1 MFSMLKKYLRWHSNI
16 FLKYYEKRLPYFSDR
31 FFVRA
36 FNMLLGIKN
45 NRSKMS
51 FNSQKNYFC
60 IEEGNLTQIFK
71 NKSQA
76 THSYSNGLVNRAY
89 QIADSYML
97 NEINFKPNDTV
108 VDIGA
113 NVGDLYLF
121 FKHLNTK
128 ISYIGIEPGE
138 NEFFCLNNNIDG
150 SCINAAVSDKNG
162 VQNFFINED
171 GADSSLIEPLIY
183 TETRE
188 IKTITLDS
196 MNFQQKIKLIKIEA
210 EGNEPEILR
219 GAIETLKISEYV
231 SADLGPER
239 GVLQEST
246 YEEFIKLMFKNGF
259 DLKKINPE
267 RLIVLFKNKSYVK

>member
-1 MFSMLKKYLRWHSNI
+1 MFSMLKKYLQWHSNT
-16 FLKYYEKRLPYFSDR
+16 FLKYCENRLPYFSDK

-36 FNMLLGIKN
+36 FNIFLRIKN
-45 NRSKMS
+45 NRSRMS

-60 IEEGNLTQIFK
+60 IEEGNLSQTFR

-76 THSYSNGLVNRAY
+76 THSYSNGLVNRGY

-97 NEINFKPNDTV
+97 NEINFRPNDTV

-113 NVGDLYLF
+113 NVGDLYLY
-121 FKHLNTK
+121 FKHSNTK

-138 NEFFCLNNNIDG
+138 NEFICLKNNING

-162 VQNFFINED
+162 MQNFYINED
-171 GADSSLIEPLIY
+171 GADSSLIEPLIF

-188 IKTITLDS
+188 IRTITLDS
-196 MNFQQKIKLIKIEA
+196 MNFKQKIKLIKIEA
-210 EGNEPEILR
+210 EGSEPEILR
-219 GAIETLKISEYV
+219 GAIETLKVSEYV

-246 YEEFIKLMFKNGF
+246 YEEFIELMFKNGF

-267 RLIVLFKNKSYVK
+267 RLIILFKNRSYVK